1 MIFDTHAHY
10 DDDAFDDDRE
20 ELLSSLKSAGVGIV
34 VNSGASLDGCRRT
47 IELTEKYPF
56 IYGTLGVHP
65 DEVGELN
72 EETFFWLKEQ
82 LMRPKIVAVG
92 EIGLDYY
99 WDKEKREIQKEWFVR
114 QLRLAKELKK
124 PVVIHS
130 REAAADTMEILK
142 AEVSKEISYE
152 MHCYSYSP
160 EMAAEYL
167 KMGFYLG
174 IGGVLTF

>member
-1 MIFDTHAHY
+1 
-10 DDDAFDDDRE
+10 
-20 ELLSSLKSAGVGIV
+20 
-34 VNSGASLDGCRRT
+34 
-47 IELTEKYPF
+47 
-56 IYGTLGVHP
+56 
-65 DEVGELN
+65 
-72 EETFFWLKEQ
+72 
-82 LMRPKIVAVG
+82 MRPKIVAVG

-160 EMAAEYL
+160 EMAREYR
-167 KMGFYLG
+167 KMGLYLG
-174 IGGVLTF
+174 IGGVVTFKNAKKLKEVVEYAPLAQIVLETDSPYLSPEPNRGKRNDSRNLVYVAREIARIKGVTEEEVIAVTEGNAERLLLR

>member
-99 WDKEKREIQKEWFVR
+99 WDKEKRENQNEWFVR
-114 QLRLAKELKK
+114 QLRLAKELKNRWSFTAGK
-124 PVVIHS
+124 QQP
-130 REAAADTMEILK
+130 ILWK
-142 AEVSKEISYE
+142 
-152 MHCYSYSP
+152 
-160 EMAAEYL
+160 
-167 KMGFYLG
+167 F
-174 IGGVLTF
+174 